1 MHSLLDEFLFSR
13 LFFFLFGDPSKQALQ
28 CSLDTSFKYSM
39 FIAFQEWISNRQTIG
54 KNYSAEPISR

>member
-1 MHSLLDEFLFSR
+1 MIHYWMSFYSLVSL
-13 LFFFLFGDPSKQALQ
+13 FLFGDPSKQALQ
-28 CSLDTSFKYSM
+28 CSLDTSFKYSI